1 MRKTILLVEDSPHKR
16 VKLVEA
22 LSKIIPDAPVTEA
35 CSFSAG
41 SKAIETGAFSLAIID
56 MTLPTY
62 DRADDEPGGRMR
74 PFGGR
79 EIARKVVKRNLTD
92 TKLLFIT
99 QYRSFSDNARSHTFS
114 SLREEL
120 KTELGDYFLGMILFD
135 TSQSEWRKELSVLL
149 TTLK

>member
-1 MRKTILLVEDSPHKR
+1 
-16 VKLVEA
+16 
-22 LSKIIPDAPVTEA
+22 
-35 CSFSAG
+35 
-41 SKAIETGAFSLAIID
+41 
-56 MTLPTY
+56 
-62 DRADDEPGGRMR
+62 MR